1 MIVRFASSAIRGFLS
16 PLFSVSLL
24 VSSRRKKTSGTRVIG
39 KGCIVEMLYYLR
51 HALAVNVES
60 LGLVEVGD
68 FLFCFVI
75 LLDLLPH

>member
-1 MIVRFASSAIRGFLS
+1 M
-16 PLFSVSLL
+16 
-24 VSSRRKKTSGTRVIG
+24 G
-39 KGCIVEMLYYLR
+39 KGCIVEILYYLR

-75 LLDLLPH
+75 FLALFPY